1 MATIVGNVYDKYN
14 SQNPFARLL
23 MAGFLK
29 GVTELYNLAQP
40 TSVLEVGCGEG
51 ALANHLLKHA
61 LKQPARFVACDL
73 SLEKVDR
80 RSDPLIEFNEAS
92 IYDLPYSEN
101 EFEFV
106 VCCEV
111 LEHLENP
118 HLGIAEIARVA
129 EKGVLL
135 STPWEPIWRLLNLA
149 RGKYVKEL
157 GNTPGHIQHFGRH
170 ELIKLVQFRLKVIQ
184 KRTPLPW
191 TIILAGP

>member
-1 MATIVGNVYDKYN
+1 MTTIVGNVYDKYN
-14 SQNPFARLL
+14 SQNPVARLL

-29 GVTELYNLAQP
+29 GVTELYNLMQP